1 MKSNFSRILAIATVG
16 LIAVC
21 ASANPASAQS
31 AFKGSFTLPE
41 DVRWANASLPAG
53 DYTLVLKSNS
63 LPAQIVLQGPNG
75 SVFIQTGATDQ
86 RNDGES
92 SNMTIER
99 RGNTRFVRDLY
110 LADLGVHLRYSVP
123 SLPKNERMLAQGPA
137 STEQVLIA
145 MAKK

>member
-1 MKSNFSRILAIATVG
+1 MKSNFSRILAIATLG

-21 ASANPASAQS
+21 ASPNPASAQA

-41 DVRWANASLPAG
+41 DVRWGNASLPAG
-53 DYTLVLKSNS
+53 DYTFVLKSNS

-75 SVFIQTGATDQ
+75 SVFIQTGATDK

-99 RGNTRFVRDLY
+99 RGNTRFVHDLY
-110 LADLGVHLRYSVP
+110 LADLGMHLRYSVP